1 MEVANHYWFIFLVTS
16 MLQRLFFSILMR
28 RKFLSQSNPGFS
40 LKMINFCKNINCPT
54 SPDLLAFQLGET
66 SASENKFINKHL
78 SDCEF
83 CAAEIEIYAHF
94 AQATEDCA
102 ETQIPRPLYELAE
115 ALLNNRQKNFSLLNK
130 ILGENESLTLEKA

>member
-1 MEVANHYWFIFLVTS
+1 

-28 RKFLSQSNPGFS
+28 RNFLSQSNSGFS

-54 SPDLLAFQLGET
+54 SQDLLAFQNGET
-66 SASENKFINKHL
+66 LAAENKFINRHL

-83 CAAEIEIYAHF
+83 CAAEAEIYAHF
-94 AQATEDCA
+94 APAEADCA

-115 ALLNNRQKNFSLLNK
+115 ALLQNKQKNFSLLNR
-130 ILGENESLTLEKA
+130 LLNEVEGVKV